1 MIVPLA
7 AVPFQRFSV
16 SSGGVVLQFEIN
28 WLTRFR
34 YFVVNIRRPNGE
46 PVTLG
51 RALHPQVD
59 LLNGLSAGLGSIRL
73 EGSDPTPENLGI
85 DNRMVWR
92 GPAV

>member
-7 AVPFQRFSV
+7 PVAFQRFSV
-16 SSGGVVLQFEIN
+16 SNGGAVLMLEIS
-28 WLTRFR
+28 WMTRFK
-34 YFVVNIRRPNGE
+34 YFVVNVRRANGAA
-46 PVTLG
+46 VTLG

-73 EGSDPTPENLGI
+73 EGADPTPENLGI